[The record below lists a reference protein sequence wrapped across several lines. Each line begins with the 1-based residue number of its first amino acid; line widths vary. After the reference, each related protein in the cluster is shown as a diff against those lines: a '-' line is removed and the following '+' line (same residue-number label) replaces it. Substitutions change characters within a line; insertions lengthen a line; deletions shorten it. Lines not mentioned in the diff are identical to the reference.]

1 MFRDATAPRQRTTLH
16 VIHGGRHGSAGIA
29 QGEKKM
35 NDYKF
40 TQYPSNSS
48 VASGITMLVSVWFL
62 LASGA
67 ILADP
72 VSPYTQRALAERTQ
86 AQPAPLVQ
94 TADASV
100 NPQSTVAI
108 APAAH
113 LTITVE
119 ARRSVTL

>member
-1 MFRDATAPRQRTTLH
+1 MFRDATAPRQRTTLY
-16 VIHGGRHGSAGIA
+16 VIHGGRHGSTGIA

-48 VASGITMLVSVWFL
+48 VASGITLLVSVWFL

-72 VSPYTQRALAERTQ
+72 VSPYTQRALEIGRASCRER
-86 AQPAPLVQ
+86 V
-94 TADASV
+94 
-100 NPQSTVAI
+100 
-108 APAAH
+108 
-113 LTITVE
+113 
-119 ARRSVTL
+119 

>member
-72 VSPYTQRALAERTQ
+72 VSPYTQRALAERAH
-86 AQPAPLVQ
+86 AQ
-94 TADASV
+94 
-100 NPQSTVAI
+100 PQSTVAIAI

-119 ARRSVTL
+119 ARRPAALVEARRSSATL